1 MSKRKTSGPLQPSS
15 PLPLCSRCHIPIGN
29 SLNSLTHPSGTI
41 TVPPYWPS
49 GLLSSPSQVH
59 SYLSVPLFLQL
70 SSLLGFKLQLSHF
83 TEMWPEAKV
92 SICLCLKVLM
102 CQIDIIKGPLI
113 MLGHTRP
120 FATLWTVAHQAPLSM
135 EFPRKEYLEW
145 VAISFSRESSQPR
158 DQTHIS
164 YVSCI
169 GRWILYH
176 LCHLRSP
183 THIHLICSL

>member
-1 MSKRKTSGPLQPSS
+1 MERPSGRPQAPSS
-15 PLPLCSRCHIPIGN
+15 PALLYLYAPVVTFPLVTLSTLSHTQVAPSQYLPP
-29 SLNSLTHPSGTI
+29 
-41 TVPPYWPS
+41 
-49 GLLSSPSQVH
+49 GLLSSPSQVL

-70 SSLLGFKLQLSHF
+70 SSLLRFKFQLSHF

-113 MLGHTRP
+113 VRGHTQP

-169 GRWILYH
+169 GR
-176 LCHLRSP
+176 
-183 THIHLICSL
+183 